1 MSKLINTAFI
11 VIITTLGFT
20 TTTQAALI
28 VVNDSVFGPAS
39 VLRDTTN
46 QIDYL
51 RLDFT
56 MGYGYNGI
64 IAETGTGGDFE
75 GWGVASVADMDALG
89 ISAGISGGSTDPA
102 QISIA
107 ENLRDWFCPV
117 GTCVNSSS
125 THEYARG
132 LVSDA
137 GPDYQSGAPSLLA
150 FTIGRRF
157 NVNPDEVD
165 FRVSGHGGYDHTN
178 EEIWMVRTS
187 PVPVPA
193 AVWLFGSGLIGLT
206 AFARRRLSS

>member
-1 MSKLINTAFI
+1 MSKLINAAFI
-11 VIITTLGFT
+11 VIISTLGFT
-20 TTTQAALI
+20 TTSQAALV
-28 VVNDSVFGPAS
+28 VVNDSVFGSAS

-64 IAETGTGGDFE
+64 IAQTGIGGDFE

-89 ISAGISGGSTDPA
+89 ISAGITNGSTDPN
-102 QISIA
+102 QIATA
-107 ENLRDWFCPV
+107 EDLRDWFCPT
-117 GTCVNSSS
+117 GTCVNTSS

-137 GPDYQSGAPSLLA
+137 GPDYQSGEPSLLA
-150 FTIGRRF
+150 FSIGRRF
-157 NVNPDEVD
+157 NVDPNEVD
-165 FRVSGHGGYDHTN
+165 FRVSGFGGYDHTN
-178 EEIWMVRTS
+178 EEIWMVRAS

-206 AFARRRLSS
+206 AFARRRVNA